1 MKELIKYSFIV
12 ISCSIGCLAQAQ
24 QGQAFMQ
31 ENLQEIGQAN
41 NYQMVYTYNNIS
53 STTIGSPYLSDNW
66 ATGSVKLEDDQVLK
80 NLQLKLDLYQN
91 ELILKK
97 TASEIYFPK
106 DRISSFDLTIDGS
119 KLEFIKTKL
128 DDEAVFLQVLV
139 TNESLRLLKQR
150 KVTFIP
156 ARNEGAYKS
165 ASPNDEYKES
175 AKFYLWQNGE
185 LIKVPKAY
193 GKFAKLF
200 PDRKNTIKDYLI
212 DNRIDLQKEA
222 DLIVTINYI
231 SNL

>member
-1 MKELIKYSFIV
+1 MKELIKYSFTV
-12 ISCSIGCLAQAQ
+12 ISCTIGCLAQAQ

-53 STTIGSPYLSDNW
+53 STTVGSPYLSDDW
-66 ATGSVKLEDDQVLK
+66 AAGSVKLEDDQVLK

-97 TASEIYFPK
+97 TTSEIYFPK
-106 DRISSFDLTIDGS
+106 DRISSFDLTTDGS
-119 KLEFIKTKL
+119 KLEFIKTQL

-175 AKFYLWQNGE
+175 AKFYLRQNGE

-200 PDRKNTIKDYLI
+200 PDQKNTIKDYLI

-231 SNL
+231 SDL